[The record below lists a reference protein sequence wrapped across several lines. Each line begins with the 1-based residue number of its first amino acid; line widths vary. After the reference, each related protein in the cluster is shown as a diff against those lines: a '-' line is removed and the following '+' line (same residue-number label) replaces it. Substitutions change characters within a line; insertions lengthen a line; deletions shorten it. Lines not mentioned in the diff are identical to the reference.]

1 MDILPLFMIV
11 VGVLLIAVS
20 LLNWDWYFS
29 QRRAQ
34 RMINMVGRNCTRLFY
49 ALVGLALG
57 VVGALMATGVID

>member
-1 MDILPLFMIV
+1 MDILSLFMIV

-29 QRRAQ
+29 RRRSQ
-34 RMINMVGRNCTRLFY
+34 RMVDMVGRSGARLIY